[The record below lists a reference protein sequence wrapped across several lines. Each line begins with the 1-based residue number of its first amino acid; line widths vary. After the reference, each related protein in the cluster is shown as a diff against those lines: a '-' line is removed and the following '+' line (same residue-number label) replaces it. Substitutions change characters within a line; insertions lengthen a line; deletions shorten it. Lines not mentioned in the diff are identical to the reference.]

1 VLGLAL
7 LVHDCEDDRAVVEQ
21 TICSGARTVDGQYRA
36 WVEDLAH
43 VTGVALMIHVVA
55 EPLFPRLADPD
66 DGRALRVAGRSLDYR
81 QVAGAA
87 AAVAGRLD
95 GVERVVVW
103 AEPALEACVAVL
115 GGLAA
120 GVAVVP
126 VNPRSGLRELE
137 HVVSDSAPGLVLA
150 WAGVDLPA
158 PLAGLPRYDVSLEQ
172 SRERLPDALERE
184 ATAIILY
191 TSGTTGLP
199 KGVEIPRRAL
209 ESNLDALAEVW
220 GWTAADRLTHA
231 LPLFHVHGLV
241 LGVLGPLRRGGSV
254 EHVGRFSSAAL
265 AEAFGRSATMMFGVP
280 TMYHRLA
287 LDAEQDAELAGAFG
301 RARLLVSG
309 SAPLPA
315 VEHLRVE
322 RLTGQRIVERYGMTE
337 TLMNVSVRASGER
350 RPGYVGLPLPGVEVE
365 LVDDDG
371 RPLRVSD
378 DETIGEIR
386 VRGPNLFTRYLN
398 RPEATAEAFR
408 EGWFQTGDLATRA
421 GDGYIRIVGRRA
433 TDLIKSGGFKIGAGE
448 IEAALLEHPAVS
460 EAAVAGIPD
469 PDLGERVAAWVV
481 CREGTAP
488 SREELAAHVGE
499 LLASHK
505 RPRQITFLSELP
517 RNEMGK
523 VMKRALLAPPG

>member
-1 VLGLAL
+1 
-7 LVHDCEDDRAVVEQ
+7 
-21 TICSGARTVDGQYRA
+21 
-36 WVEDLAH
+36 
-43 VTGVALMIHVVA
+43 
-55 EPLFPRLADPD
+55 
-66 DGRALRVAGRSLDYR
+66 
-81 QVAGAA
+81 
-87 AAVAGRLD
+87 
-95 GVERVVVW
+95 
-103 AEPALEACVAVL
+103 
-115 GGLAA
+115 
-120 GVAVVP
+120 
-126 VNPRSGLRELE
+126 
-137 HVVSDSAPGLVLA
+137 
-150 WAGVDLPA
+150 
-158 PLAGLPRYDVSLEQ
+158 
-172 SRERLPDALERE
+172 
-184 ATAIILY
+184 
-191 TSGTTGLP
+191 
-199 KGVEIPRRAL
+199 
-209 ESNLDALAEVW
+209 
-220 GWTAADRLTHA
+220 
-231 LPLFHVHGLV
+231 
-241 LGVLGPLRRGGSV
+241 
-254 EHVGRFSSAAL
+254 
-265 AEAFGRSATMMFGVP
+265 MMFGVP